1 MPRAHAIRRTV
12 LGGMAAAIVGCAA
25 LVGLGAAAAPADEP
39 NLQPL
44 LPTGQSNVNDRWV
57 DTRVARGRTLYR
69 FDTVILNAGSGA
81 FEVHR
86 DASGTTYQRIWS
98 GGDPGGEGT
107 PKSFP
112 AGAPGFQDIPIASGG
127 NGQPN
132 ALRYSPAYGHEH
144 FHSQR
149 IAAYAL
155 VDAAGNPVQE
165 ASKNLA
171 GFCLYDS
178 YGPPA
183 SGAPT
188 RYPGAYP
195 GGVRPCANGEPGY
208 AGLLRMGIQRNWG
221 DFYGSQLTDQWVD
234 VTDVTPGSYRLRA
247 TVDPDGLYTESDEGD
262 NTTTANVVI
271 PGVVAAART
280 ATTPAGTAVSVPL
293 AGTVVGASVKSRL
306 PTCQENETGKASCMT
321 TATPGAAT
329 LAVQQ
334 PGAGQGSVRLAG
346 TAAVYTPP
354 AGFTGTATF
363 TYTGTDSRGLT
374 SRAATVT
381 VKVGAG
387 TAGTAGAAA
396 GKKGRIRLTAR
407 QMLISQRIGQAAIR
421 RLDAVEATLDGA
433 PAPAA
438 ARAHAHGRVTLS
450 ARQLRINQRIFQA
463 AVRRGTALEA
473 RLDGTPPPGATAG
486 GHDRVRLSVRQMVI
500 NQHIAQAAVRKAN
513 ALRARVGL

>member
-1 MPRAHAIRRTV
+1 M
-12 LGGMAAAIVGCAA
+12 VG
-25 LVGLGAAAAPADEP
+25 VGLSVGPANQPD
-39 NLQPL
+39 LVPL
-44 LPTGQSNVNDRWV
+44 LPTSSPNGRWADSV
-57 DTRVARGRTLYR
+57 EVPGRVLYR
-69 FDTVILNAGSGA
+69 FDTVIYNQGGGA
-81 FEVHR
+81 LDVYRGANDPTTFQKIWP
-86 DASGTTYQRIWS
+86 SGTPENALSEVPT
-98 GGDPGGEGT
+98 GGINLGAAGQIRYSSVTGHNHFHTQLVAAYELDT
-107 PKSFP
+107 T
-112 AGAPGFQDIPIASGG
+112 AGA
-127 NGQPN
+127 
-132 ALRYSPAYGHEH
+132 LVTK
-144 FHSQR
+144 
-149 IAAYAL
+149 AA
-155 VDAAGNPVQE
+155 
-165 ASKNLA
+165 KNTA

-178 YGPPA
+178 WV
-183 SGAPT
+183 SDSQPT
-188 RYPGAYP
+188 GYFADGTICHPQTPDYT
-195 GGVRPCANGEPGY
+195 GVVRE
-208 AGLLRMGIQRNWG
+208 GISPQYG

-271 PGVVAAART
+271 PGVGGPAPPPPGGPPGGAAPPPPPPR
-280 ATTPAGTAVSVPL
+280 PAGTAVSVPL
-293 AGTVVGASVKSRL
+293 AATVVGASVKSRL

-381 VKVGAG
+381 VKVGTG
-387 TAGTAGAAA
+387 SVGTAGAGAR
-396 GKKGRIRLTAR
+396 KKGRIRLTAR
-407 QMLISQRIGQAAIR
+407 QMLISQRIGQAAGR
-421 RLDAVEATLDGA
+421 RPGAAAAARAGA

>member
-1 MPRAHAIRRTV
+1 MSRRRDIRRTV
-12 LGGMAAAIVGCAA
+12 LGGMAAAVVGCAA

-57 DTRVARGRTLYR
+57 DTRVAPGRTLYR

-81 FEVHR
+81 FEVYR
-86 DASGTTYQRIWS
+86 DASGTTFQRIWK
-98 GGDPGGEGT
+98 GGDPGGDGT
-107 PKSFP
+107 TKSFP
-112 AGAPGFQDIPIASGG
+112 AGAPEFQDIPVASGG

-132 ALRYSPAYGHEH
+132 TLRYSPAYGHEH

-155 VDAAGNPVQE
+155 LGADGAPVSE

-178 YGPPA
+178 WGPPA

-195 GGVRPCANGEPGY
+195 GGAHPCAGGEPAY

-234 VTDVTPGSYRLRA
+234 VTDVTPGSHRLRA
-247 TVDPDGLYTESDEGD
+247 TVDPDGLYTESDDTD
-262 NTTTANVVI
+262 NTITANVVI

-280 ATTPAGTAVSVPL
+280 ASTAAGAAVSVPL
-293 AGTVVGASVKSRL
+293 SATVIGPGVKSRL
-306 PTCQENETGKASCMT
+306 PTCQETETGKASCMT

-346 TAAVYTPP
+346 TTAVYTPP

-381 VKVGAG
+381 VKVGTG
-387 TAGTAGAAA
+387 SAGTAGAGAK
-396 GKKGRIRLTAR
+396 KKGRIRLTAR

-421 RLDAVEATLDGA
+421 RLSAVEAKLDGR
-433 PAPAA
+433 PAPATAA
-438 ARAHAHGRVTLS
+438 ARRHGRVTLS
-450 ARQLRINQRIFQA
+450 AKQLRINQRIFQA
-463 AVRRGTALEA
+463 GVRKGTALEA
-473 RLDGTPPPGATAG
+473 RLDGTPAPGAKAG